1 MNQVTRAD
9 VYAALME
16 KCGFEVVQE
25 KETAVQ
31 LRIIGRSGA
40 DRWNFF
46 LPVIHTLLTASDKPE
61 GHWTCDISKQMILA
75 HGRVRYGWR
84 MIFQAASR
92 NGIDNLQS
100 CYEDIVRVIRSSP
113 RPARVEVDRVLLPG
127 YKAGDVRGGVNA
139 KGKGAAPAGSLPL
152 AVTRRQ

>member
-1 MNQVTRAD
+1 MSQVTRAD

-16 KCGFEVVQE
+16 KCGFTVVQE
-25 KETAVQ
+25 KETAAQ
-31 LRIIGRSGA
+31 LRIIGRSGP

-46 LPVIHTLLTASDKPE
+46 LPVIYTLLKASDKPE
-61 GHWTCDISKQMILA
+61 NLWTCDISKQFILA
-75 HGRVRYGWR
+75 HDRVRYGWR
-84 MIFQAASR
+84 LIFQAASR
-92 NGIDNLQS
+92 NGVDNLLL
-100 CYEDIVRVIRSSP
+100 CYENIALVIRSSP